1 VPTLVFID
9 QKGRAKV
16 DIALARGKKMFD
28 KRQTMKEKE
37 DRREMDRAFKRY

>member
-1 VPTLVFID
+1 VFID

-16 DIALARGKKMFD
+16 DIVLARGKKMFD